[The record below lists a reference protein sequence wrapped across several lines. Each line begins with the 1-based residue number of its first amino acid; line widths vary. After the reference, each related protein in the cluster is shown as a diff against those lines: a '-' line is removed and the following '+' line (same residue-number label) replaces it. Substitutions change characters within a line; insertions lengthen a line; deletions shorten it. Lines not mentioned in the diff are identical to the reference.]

1 MDKKKEVADI
11 KFKIHRFKRYHFMK
25 EIVLVLATRNKGK
38 MKEFKLLFHR
48 LPVKIKG
55 VSEFRSLSEF
65 EEEGSTFEEI
75 AINKAKCV
83 SKALDLPAIADDSGL
98 AVEALNGAPGI
109 FSARYAGKLATNDKN
124 NRKLLEKMEGK
135 ENRNATFMCSIAI
148 SKPNGQILTYA
159 GECSGIILYE
169 PVGTNG
175 FGYDPFF
182 YYPPLKKTFA
192 QLSVEE
198 KSRVSHRG
206 QAMRK
211 VKNDFKKIMIWLKEK

>member
-1 MDKKKEVADI
+1 
-11 KFKIHRFKRYHFMK
+11 MK

-38 MKEFKLLFHR
+38 MREFEQLFND
-48 LPVKIKG
+48 LPVEIKG
-55 VSEFRSLSEF
+55 VSEFRSFTEF

-98 AVEALNGAPGI
+98 AVEALHGAPGI
-109 FSARYAGKLATNDKN
+109 FSARYAGKSATNGQN

-135 ENRNATFMCSIAI
+135 KNRDAIFVCSIAI
-148 SKPNGQILTYA
+148 SKPNGQVLTYT
-159 GECSGIILYE
+159 GECSGIILHE

-198 KSRVSHRG
+198 KSGVSHRG
-206 QAMRK
+206 QAIGK

>member
-1 MDKKKEVADI
+1 MKK
-11 KFKIHRFKRYHFMK
+11 M
-25 EIVLVLATRNKGK
+25 VLVLATRNKGK
-38 MKEFKLLFHR
+38 KREFELLFKG
-48 LPVKIKG
+48 LPVEIKG
-55 VSEFRSLSEF
+55 VSEFQKIPEF

-75 AINKAKCV
+75 AINKAQFI

-98 AVEALNGAPGI
+98 TVEALNGAPGI
-109 FSARYAGKLATNDKN
+109 FSARYAGKSATNGQN

-135 ENRNATFMCSIAI
+135 ENRNAIFVCSIAI
-148 SKPNGQILTYA
+148 SKPTGQVLTYT
-159 GECSGIILYE
+159 GRCSGIILHV
-169 PVGTNG
+169 PAGTNG

-182 YYPPLKKTFA
+182 YYSPLGKTFA

-211 VKNDFKKIMIWLKEK
+211 LKNDFKKIMISLKEK

>member
-1 MDKKKEVADI
+1 
-11 KFKIHRFKRYHFMK
+11 MK

-38 MKEFKLLFHR
+38 IREFELLFGE
-48 LPVKIKG
+48 LPVKMQGI
-55 VSEFRSLSEF
+55 SEFQSIAEF

-83 SKALDLPAIADDSGL
+83 SKALDLPVIADDSGL

-109 FSARYAGKLATNDKN
+109 FSARYAGKSATNGQN
-124 NRKLLEKMEGK
+124 SRKLLEKMKEQ
-135 ENRNATFMCSIAI
+135 ENRTAIFVCSIAI
-148 SKPNGQILTYA
+148 SKPTGHVLTYT
-159 GECSGIILYE
+159 GECSGIILHE
-169 PVGTNG
+169 PRGING

-206 QAMRK
+206 NAMAK
-211 VKNDFKKIMIWLKEK
+211 VKNDFKKIMIWLEEK

>member
-1 MDKKKEVADI
+1 MKK
-11 KFKIHRFKRYHFMK
+11 
-25 EIVLVLATRNKGK
+25 IVLVLATRNKGK
-38 MKEFKLLFHR
+38 KREFELLFKG
-48 LPVKIKG
+48 LSVEIKG
-55 VSEFRSLSEF
+55 VSEFQKIPEF

-75 AINKAKCV
+75 AINKAKFI

-98 AVEALNGAPGI
+98 TVEALNGAPGI
-109 FSARYAGKLATNDKN
+109 FSARYAGKSATNGQN

-135 ENRNATFMCSIAI
+135 ENRNAIFVCSIAI
-148 SKPNGQILTYA
+148 SKPTGQVLTYT
-159 GECSGIILYE
+159 GRCSGIILHV
-169 PVGTNG
+169 PAGTNG

-182 YYPPLKKTFA
+182 YYSPLGKTFA

>member
-1 MDKKKEVADI
+1 MKK
-11 KFKIHRFKRYHFMK
+11 
-25 EIVLVLATRNKGK
+25 IVLVLATRNKGK
-38 MKEFKLLFHR
+38 KREFELLFKG
-48 LPVKIKG
+48 LSVEIKG
-55 VSEFRSLSEF
+55 VSEFQKIPEF

-75 AINKAKCV
+75 AINKAKFV

-98 AVEALNGAPGI
+98 TVEALNGAPGI
-109 FSARYAGKLATNDKN
+109 FSARYAGKSATNGQN

-135 ENRNATFMCSIAI
+135 ENRNAIFVCSIAI
-148 SKPNGQILTYA
+148 SKPTGQVLIYT
-159 GECSGIILYE
+159 GRCSGIILHV
-169 PVGTNG
+169 PAGTNG

-182 YYPPLKKTFA
+182 YYSPLGKTFA

>member
-1 MDKKKEVADI
+1 
-11 KFKIHRFKRYHFMK
+11 MK

-38 MKEFKLLFHR
+38 MREFEQLFND
-48 LPVKIKG
+48 LPVEIKG
-55 VSEFRSLSEF
+55 VSEFRSFTEF

-83 SKALDLPAIADDSGL
+83 SKALALPAIADDSGL
-98 AVEALNGAPGI
+98 AVEALHGAPGI
-109 FSARYAGKLATNDKN
+109 FSARYAGKSATNGQN

-135 ENRNATFMCSIAI
+135 KNRDAIFVCSIAI
-148 SKPNGQILTYA
+148 SKPNGQVLTYT
-159 GECSGIILYE
+159 GECSGIILHE

-198 KSRVSHRG
+198 KSGVSHRG
-206 QAMRK
+206 KAMGK
-211 VKNDFKKIMIWLKEK
+211 VKNDFKKIMIWLKKK

>member
-1 MDKKKEVADI
+1 MKK
-11 KFKIHRFKRYHFMK
+11 
-25 EIVLVLATRNKGK
+25 IVLVLATRNKGK
-38 MKEFKLLFHR
+38 KREFELLFNG
-48 LPVKIKG
+48 LPVEIKG
-55 VSEFRSLSEF
+55 VSEFQNIPEF

-75 AINKAKCV
+75 AINKAKFV

-98 AVEALNGAPGI
+98 TVEALNGAPGI
-109 FSARYAGKLATNDKN
+109 FSARYAGKSATNGQN

-135 ENRNATFMCSIAI
+135 KNRNAIFVCSIAI
-148 SKPNGQILTYA
+148 SKPTGQVLTYT
-159 GECSGIILYE
+159 GKCSGIILHE
-169 PVGTNG
+169 PAGTNG

-182 YYPPLKKTFA
+182 YYSPLGKTFA

-211 VKNDFKKIMIWLKEK
+211 LKNDFKKILIWLKDR

>member
-1 MDKKKEVADI
+1 MKK
-11 KFKIHRFKRYHFMK
+11 
-25 EIVLVLATRNKGK
+25 IVLVLATRNKGK
-38 MKEFKLLFHR
+38 KREFELLFNG

-55 VSEFRSLSEF
+55 VSEFQKIPKF

-98 AVEALNGAPGI
+98 TVEALNGAPGI
-109 FSARYAGKLATNDKN
+109 FSARYAGKSATNGQN
-124 NRKLLEKMEGK
+124 NRKLLEKMKGK
-135 ENRNATFMCSIAI
+135 ENRNAIFVCSIAI
-148 SKPNGQILTYA
+148 SKPTGQVLTYL
-159 GECSGIILYE
+159 GRCSGIILHE
-169 PVGTNG
+169 PAGTNG

-182 YYPPLKKTFA
+182 YYSPLGKTFA

-206 QAMRK
+206 QAMK
-211 VKNDFKKIMIWLKEK
+211 KLKNDFKKIMIWLKEK

>member
-1 MDKKKEVADI
+1 MKK
-11 KFKIHRFKRYHFMK
+11 
-25 EIVLVLATRNKGK
+25 IVLVLATRNKGK
-38 MKEFKLLFHR
+38 KREFELLFKG
-48 LPVKIKG
+48 LSVEIKG
-55 VSEFRSLSEF
+55 VSEFQKIPEF

-75 AINKAKCV
+75 AINKAKFV

-98 AVEALNGAPGI
+98 TVEALNGAPGI
-109 FSARYAGKLATNDKN
+109 FSARYAGKSATNGQN

-135 ENRNATFMCSIAI
+135 ENRNAIFVCSIAI
-148 SKPNGQILTYA
+148 SKPTGQVLIYT
-159 GECSGIILYE
+159 GRCSGIILHV
-169 PVGTNG
+169 PAGTNG

-182 YYPPLKKTFA
+182 YYSPLGKTFA

-211 VKNDFKKIMIWLKEK
+211 LKNDFKKIMIWLKEK

>member
-1 MDKKKEVADI
+1 
-11 KFKIHRFKRYHFMK
+11 MK
-25 EIVLVLATRNKGK
+25 NIVLVLATRNKGK
-38 MKEFKLLFHR
+38 KREFELLFNG
-48 LPVKIKG
+48 LPLKIKD
-55 VSEFRSLSEF
+55 VSEFQKIPEF

-75 AINKAKCV
+75 AINKAQFV

-98 AVEALNGAPGI
+98 IVKALNGAPGI
-109 FSARYAGKLATNDKN
+109 FSARYAGKSATNSQN

-135 ENRNATFMCSIAI
+135 ENRNASFECSIAI
-148 SKPNGQILTYA
+148 SKPTGKVLTYT
-159 GECSGIILYE
+159 GRCSGIILHE
-169 PVGTNG
+169 SAGTNG

-182 YYPPLKKTFA
+182 YYPPLGKTFA

-211 VKNDFKKIMIWLKEK
+211 LTNHFNKIMIWLKQK